1 MYLSERWWYW
11 AVVRGVGDVGCVA
24 VVVVAG
30 RFCVVEG
37 RDEAGDRLV
46 DAR

>member
-11 AVVRGVGDVGCVA
+11 AVVRGVGDVGWVA
-24 VVVVAG
+24 VVAG

-37 RDEAGDRLV
+37 GDEAEGRLV